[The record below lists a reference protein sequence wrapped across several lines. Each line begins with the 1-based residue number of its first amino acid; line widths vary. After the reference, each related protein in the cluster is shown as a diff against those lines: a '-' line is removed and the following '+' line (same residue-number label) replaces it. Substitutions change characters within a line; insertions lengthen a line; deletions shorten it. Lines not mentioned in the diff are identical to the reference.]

1 MSEDTAVVET
11 PEAEVETTK
20 AVKEVVTIT
29 SNPPDREE
37 LTFTLELHERK
48 KKGKD
53 EQQPLAVI
61 QLQTDIAEGENI
73 NDDIANVI
81 DYIGAQN
88 FWITV
93 IKEVLRPA
101 CYEASADGFEDKTL
115 NAVKFWEA
123 IKEYFNPRSAK
134 TGSKLKDIL
143 SELGDLGLELAQLYG
158 KGQQGELEESDENRL
173 MQITVRMAE
182 LGELKAKKE
191 RKGKATP
198 KAKKA

>member
-11 PEAEVETTK
+11 PEVEVETTK
-20 AVKEVVTIT
+20 AVKDVVTIE
-29 SNPPDREE
+29 SNPPDQED
-37 LTFTLELHERK
+37 LTFNIELHERK

-53 EQQPLAVI
+53 EQQPVAMI
-61 QLQTDIAEGENI
+61 QLQTDISEGDTI
-73 NDDIANVI
+73 NDDLAKFVM
-81 DYIGAQN
+81 YVGAQN
-88 FWITV
+88 FWLTV
-93 IKEVLRPA
+93 LKEVVRPA
-101 CYEASADGFEDKTL
+101 CYDASADGFEEKTL